1 MKSVFKIASAFV
13 GVLVGAGFASGQE
26 LSQYFASFGHLG
38 TLGGV
43 VSIAIFGYMG
53 LLLLRLG
60 SRTKAES
67 HQDVIHRIS
76 GKVIGTIIDYILIAI
91 LVGIGIV
98 MIAGSGAI
106 FHQQFGMPELFG
118 TILMTVL
125 VTITV
130 LSNVDRVVKVIAA
143 ITPLLIIFVLFL
155 FGYSLFTMDTS
166 FAEMETIA
174 LEQPSSTSHWFVS
187 AINYV
192 ALAVATCA
200 PMAIVMGGDE
210 SSSKRASL
218 GGLIGGL
225 TVGVLVIICH
235 FTLFASMDI
244 VAGLEMPFLGLAN
257 SISGSLGI
265 FYSIILF
272 LMIYSSAISMFFSF
286 GTRFFEPK
294 TKKFNVLVV
303 AFILGGFAT
312 SFVGFTELVSLFYPI
327 FGYLGMLLIVVLV
340 IAPFRLKIAKA

>member
-1 MKSVFKIASAFV
+1 MKNVLKISSAFI

-26 LSQYFASFGHLG
+26 LMQYFASFGHLG
-38 TLGGV
+38 TLGGI

-76 GKVIGTIIDYILIAI
+76 GRFLGTIIDYILIAI
-91 LVGIGIV
+91 LVGIGTV

-106 FHQQFGMPELFG
+106 FHQQFGLPEIFG
-118 TILMTVL
+118 TILMTIL
-125 VTITV
+125 VIITV

-143 ITPLLIIFVLFL
+143 LTPLLILFVFFL
-155 FGYSLFTMDTS
+155 FVYSLSSMDAS
-166 FAEMETIA
+166 FSSLEPLAK
-174 LEQPSSTSHWFVS
+174 EQPSATGNWLVS

-192 ALAVATCA
+192 SLAVATCA

-210 SSSKRASL
+210 SSSKTASL

-225 TVGVLVIICH
+225 AVGILVVICH
-235 FTLFASMDI
+235 FTLFARIDI

-257 SISGSLGI
+257 NASPYLGV
-265 FYSIILF
+265 FYSIVLF

-294 TKKFNVLVV
+294 TKKFTILVV
-303 AFILGGFAT
+303 AFIIGGFAT

-327 FGYLGMLLIVVLV
+327 FGYLGMLLIIILL